1 MSLLLLFSSS
11 PAKYGLAQAQ
21 ADVKQTYYVHAQ
33 AQARIPE
40 TLQGY
45 AQAQADISSSLF
57 VRYGLGQTQ
66 AQLIG
71 QGWMFGQAQ
80 ANILATNYALAQ
92 TQATIKQ
99 IYQSYAQ
106 SNTKITGIIFVFA
119 QAQALMLWRFGLA
132 QAQTYIRLPRLI
144 TSQAQG
150 YIFVTPVPPRAIIPV
165 TISVN
170 KNGLRNTSRYTIGN
184 AAWEMML
191 DRKANWW
198 RADFDSEDILIV
210 DKED

>member
-11 PAKYGLAQAQ
+11 PAKYSFAQAR
-21 ADVKQTYYVHAQ
+21 ASIKQTYYVHAQ
-33 AQARIPE
+33 AQAEILAP
-40 TLQGY
+40 TKQK
-45 AQAQADISSSLF
+45 
-57 VRYGLGQTQ
+57 
-66 AQLIG
+66 
-71 QGWMFGQAQ
+71 FGQAQ
-80 ANILATNYALAQ
+80 ANIFSIVNAHAQ
-92 TQATIKQ
+92 TQADIKQ
-99 IYQSYAQ
+99 TNQIFAQ
-106 SNTKITGIIFVFA
+106 ANAYIKLVLQNYA
-119 QAQALMLWRFGLA
+119 QAQALLIWRFGLA

-150 YIFVTPVPPRAIIPV
+150 YIFVTPVPTRAIISV

-184 AAWEMML
+184 AAWEMMP
-191 DRKANWW
+191 DGKRIWW